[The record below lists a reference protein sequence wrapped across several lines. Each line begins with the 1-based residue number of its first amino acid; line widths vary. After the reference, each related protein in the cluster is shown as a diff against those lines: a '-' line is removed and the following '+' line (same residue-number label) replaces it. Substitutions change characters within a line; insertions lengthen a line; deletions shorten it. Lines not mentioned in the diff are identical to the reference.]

1 MTNPPDTAT
10 DPVLAAFDA
19 LLPTLSLSAV
29 VADAQ
34 GRTGVM
40 HSAIKP
46 ASAGPKIVGRA
57 LTVRLS
63 GGDLQ
68 DPLGALERL
77 RPGEVVVVDA
87 HGETETAVFGGLMG
101 ALFHLA
107 GARGA
112 VIDGA
117 CRDTDENRELGFPV
131 FSRAVT
137 PRGTHT
143 MFSGRSQDI
152 EYGIAVTC
160 GGVIVHPGDVVVGDE
175 LGVVVVPAADA
186 ERVASAAKE
195 QADREEATRS
205 RIRGGATVAELL
217 AEFGRI

>member
-1 MTNPPDTAT
+1 MTNDDA
-10 DPVLAAFDA
+10 VLAAFDD
-19 LLPTLSLSAV
+19 LSPTLSLSAV
-29 VADAQ
+29 VADSQARA
-34 GRTGVM
+34 GIM
-40 HSAIKP
+40 HSSIKP
-46 ASAGPKIVGRA
+46 AFACPKVVGRA

-77 RPGEVVVVDA
+77 RPGDVVVVDA
-87 HGETETAVFGGLMG
+87 FGETETSVFGGLMG
-101 ALFHLA
+101 ALFQLA
-107 GARGA
+107 GGRGA

-152 EYGIAVTC
+152 EYGVPISC
-160 GGVIVHPGDVVVGDE
+160 GGVLVHSGDIVVGDE

-186 ERVASAAKE
+186 ERVVRLAKE
-195 QADREEATRS
+195 QADREEATRA
-205 RIRGGATVAELL
+205 RIRGGASVADLL